1 MFSMALFH
9 PLGLRPMSHLNLRHT
24 SIAAALLLALACAA
38 PSIHAQTAP
47 TPEPLVV
54 KRATELRSA
63 PGDSAPSLG
72 PLAAQSTVT
81 RLTARQG
88 PWMEVRTAQG
98 TAGWLHMFDVG
109 SAPSAGGNV
118 ATGALRGITN
128 FFNRSATPAGGS
140 AGGMTSTVGIRGL
153 GAEDLARSQPNLAAV
168 AQAEGLRQNDA
179 QARSFAAD
187 AKLTA
192 QAVEALPAPAG
203 AAR

>member
-1 MFSMALFH
+1 MFQIALFQIA
-9 PLGLRPMSHLNLRHT
+9 LYSRLMSRLNSRLP
-24 SIAAALLLALACAA
+24 SFSAALLLALAAAA
-38 PSIHAQTAP
+38 PPVHAQ

-63 PGDSAPSLG
+63 PGDSSASLG

-88 PWMEVRTAQG
+88 PWMEVRTPQG
-98 TAGWLHMFDVG
+98 TAGWLHMFDL
-109 SAPSAGGNV
+109 SATPTTGGNA
-118 ATGALRGITN
+118 ATGALRSVTN
-128 FFNRSATPAGGS
+128 FFSRGSTPAGSGS
-140 AGGMTSTVGIRGL
+140 PGGMTSTVGIRGL
-153 GAEDLARSQPNLAAV
+153 GAEDLSRSQPNLAAV

-187 AKLTA
+187 AKLSA
-192 QAVEALPAPAG
+192 QTVQALPVPPA